1 MFIFEK
7 KVLRIYHYQDL
18 LHLDGNEIILLF
30 ATFILKIRG
39 KNLSV
44 SFFEKEE
51 IHIIGEFCSLN
62 WEKKDAKK

>member
-18 LHLDGNEIILLF
+18 LHLDGQEITILF
-30 ATFILKIRG
+30 STFILKIRG

-51 IHIIGEFCSLN
+51 IHIIGDFSSLA
-62 WEKKDAKK
+62 WEKKDEKK